1 MLFSALSEF
10 LKVVKEKTKHDYVA
24 EYLDQG
30 GNCLELLQTLEV
42 DSAVPPILV
51 FELVTYILLKIT
63 EKCHKYQSSA
73 YEACRYMLN
82 NYITVINKM
91 ISMSSTTPERKVC
104 LKLLTAIVTF
114 STNLAKDVLVNVNIR
129 SANLELLTKHTEEK
143 NSVRNH
149 FIHFLT
155 AFLIDGHY
163 PALSMLLEKKGI
175 ITSII
180 RGLKF
185 DSADTV
191 CIVITAMKN
200 HILEN
205 PLVSKTSKMKT
216 FNTIVVRDIVNL
228 YNWKGPEGFKA
239 QKHNKETNAVV
250 VSPFFQINCY
260 KGDF

>member
-1 MLFSALSEF
+1 MKYTFTLYFNVISALSEF
-10 LKVVKEKTKHDYVA
+10 VKVVKEKTKHDYIA

-30 GNCLELLQTLEV
+30 GNCLELLQTLEI
-42 DSAVPPILV
+42 DSTVPPNIV
-51 FELVTYILLKIT
+51 FDLVTCILLKII
-63 EKCHKYQSSA
+63 EKCHKYHSSA
-73 YEACRYMLN
+73 YQACKYMLN
-82 NYITVINKM
+82 NYIIVINKM
-91 ISMSSTTPERKVC
+91 ISMSSTTPERKIC
-104 LKLLTAIVTF
+104 LKLLTTIVTF
-114 STNLAKDVLVNVNIR
+114 SSNLAKDVLVNVNIR

-143 NSVRNH
+143 NSVRDH

-191 CIVITAMKN
+191 CIVMTAMKN

-205 PLVSKTSKMKT
+205 PLVSKTAKMKI
-216 FNTIVVRDIVNL
+216 FNTVVVRDIVNL
-228 YNWKGPEGFKA
+228 YNWKGPDGLKA
-239 QKHNKETNAVV
+239 QKQNNKATTVV
-250 VSPFFQINCY
+250 VS
-260 KGDF
+260 